1 MDEAETA
8 TQIVPEDVQVVQE
21 VNHLLKSII
30 AGPMLKSIGKRVECG
45 QCEVETVKVSPKK
58 SVNPGPERAAQA
70 VQEVTHLLKGI
81 AGPMLKSAGH
91 GGDLEAEGTGLL
103 DGGATHPLRQG
114 TSDEIKN
121 AAQVTVELA
130 HGATQLYQNPMNGT
144 VLSETPVEPI
154 VPRELGYA
162 ITWSRAGCVVKHPRL
177 GKIECWLRSGCPV
190 VQKDHALALITEIE
204 RMDTEK
210 RTNRR
215 FTLEESDNS
224 FTKISRFK
232 MEPADEP
239 AGGSPVS
246 VQKFHTFAFQKF
258 QDKTIKDRGR
268 HLQ

>member
-121 AAQVTVELA
+121 AVQWLKEPR
-130 HGATQLYQNPMNGT
+130 LYQNPMNGL
-144 VLSETPVEPI
+144 VLSETPVESI
-154 VPRELGYA
+154 VPPRGLVELGYA

-177 GKIECWLRSGCPV
+177 GKTECWL
-190 VQKDHALALITEIE
+190 
-204 RMDTEK
+204 
-210 RTNRR
+210 
-215 FTLEESDNS
+215 
-224 FTKISRFK
+224 
-232 MEPADEP
+232 
-239 AGGSPVS
+239 
-246 VQKFHTFAFQKF
+246 
-258 QDKTIKDRGR
+258 
-268 HLQ
+268 

>member
-70 VQEVTHLLKGI
+70 VQEVNHLLKGI

-103 DGGATHPLRQG
+103 DG
-114 TSDEIKN
+114 
-121 AAQVTVELA
+121 ELA

-154 VPRELGYA
+154 VPLRGLVELGYA

-190 VQKDHALALITEIE
+190 VRKDHALALITEIE
-204 RMDTEK
+204 RMDAEK

-215 FTLEESDNS
+215 FH
-224 FTKISRFK
+224 
-232 MEPADEP
+232 
-239 AGGSPVS
+239 AGRIG
-246 VQKFHTFAFQKF
+246 
-258 QDKTIKDRGR
+258 
-268 HLQ
+268 